1 MQAAPDAEQARRP
14 IAVPPAVLAGLPPA
28 PQTPAQQA
36 VVAAREASQRKQWS
50 VLGALAPQARTDPLG
65 MYPEY
70 WLLRYQLWS
79 PPGGRRPD
87 AELQRF
93 LAAHAGSYLEDRLRG
108 DWIQAAAR
116 AGDFET
122 VRRLGPVKQ
131 GNAQIACA
139 GLDARHMTGQR
150 ASAAEAVAA
159 FAPGTACWA
168 LYDQLVADGV
178 LGWDEI
184 QPQLRDAI
192 EAGKLSDARKLAQYI
207 FEPKDQK
214 SYDQM
219 MKNPMKW
226 LVRQDK
232 SPVGR
237 NEKEL
242 VTLALARLNKP
253 DVSVA
258 DSYLRREW
266 SRHLPRQN
274 LAWVRSQYAL
284 VAVLNQDPRAYEW
297 YREAG
302 AVRMTEY
309 SHAWKVRSALRQPR
323 IDWKW
328 VIEAIEGMPPSQ
340 QAEPVWVYWKARG
353 QAALAAPSRPARPM
367 PASPTS
373 SISMASW
380 PPRNWAAASPC
391 RRRPRRSPMPRS
403 PRPARIPA
411 CAARSTCSAW
421 AGAPKPCRSGIS
433 RCAACP
439 TASCSPP
446 PSWRAPRASTTAWS
460 IPPSAPP
467 SSSISAS
474 ASSRPSKAGSAPR
487 RAPSTW
493 TRPGCMA

>member
-1 MQAAPDAEQARRP
+1 
-14 IAVPPAVLAGLPPA
+14 
-28 PQTPAQQA
+28 
-36 VVAAREASQRKQWS
+36 
-50 VLGALAPQARTDPLG
+50 
-65 MYPEY
+65 
-70 WLLRYQLWS
+70 
-79 PPGGRRPD
+79 
-87 AELQRF
+87 
-93 LAAHAGSYLEDRLRG
+93 
-108 DWIQAAAR
+108 
-116 AGDFET
+116 
-122 VRRLGPVKQ
+122 
-131 GNAQIACA
+131 
-139 GLDARHMTGQR
+139 GQR

-353 QAALAAPSRPARPM
+353 QAALGRAQQASQAYASIADQFNFYGQLAAEELGRRITVPPAP
-367 PASPTS
+367 
-373 SISMASW
+373 
-380 PPRNWAAASPC
+380 
-391 RRRPRRSPMPRS
+391 
-403 PRPARIPA
+403 
-411 CAARSTCSAW
+411 
-421 AGAPKPCRSGIS
+421 
-433 RCAACP
+433 
-439 TASCSPP
+439 
-446 PSWRAPRASTTAWS
+446 
-460 IPPSAPP
+460 
-467 SSSISAS
+467 
-474 ASSRPSKAGSAPR
+474 
-487 RAPSTW
+487 
-493 TRPGCMA
+493 